1 MHKSLYHFFQR
12 LILALIFVTTL
23 AVSFFAANSLYR
35 YQNYTNK
42 AECVLLN
49 EKGQIK
55 RALFSPDDN
64 IEEILV
70 SLIDTEREKISMT
83 AFSLT
88 SISVANALINAK
100 KRNITVELIVDAQ
113 NSQSP
118 YSKVS
123 MLHAAGIP
131 VWLYPP
137 LKRHDAID
145 HRPHNFFPHKGI
157 MHNKFIIFKRSLNDK
172 PLLWTGSYNFT
183 WSANKKNQENVIIV
197 DDFDIIKFYIYQFE
211 IIKTRCSQMHYSQI
225 SVSA

>member
-1 MHKSLYHFFQR
+1 MQKGLSRFAQR
-12 LILALIFVTTL
+12 LVLMLIFVTTL
-23 AVSFFAANSLYR
+23 AVSFFAANSLYH

-64 IEEILV
+64 IEDVLV

-88 SISVANALINAK
+88 SLSVANALINAK
-100 KRNITVELIVDAQ
+100 RRRVVVELIVDAQ
-113 NSQSP
+113 NSQSS
-118 YSKVS
+118 YSKVT
-123 MLHAAGIP
+123 MVHAAGIP
-131 VWLYPP
+131 VWVYPP
-137 LKRHDAID
+137 MKQHDGEN
-145 HRPHNFFPHKGI
+145 HKPQNFFPRKGI
-157 MHNKFIIFKRSLNDK
+157 MHNKFIVFKRSLNDK

-197 DDFDIIKFYIYQFE
+197 DDFEIIKFYIYQFE
-211 IIKTRCSQMHYSQI
+211 IIKTRCSQLP
-225 SVSA
+225 AFA